1 MKIRQVIPRQR
12 CIDQEARHAA
22 AGSAA
27 TGRGWREFVVSVEA
41 VNPGIDLLGGHQPAS
56 GNVGAGLGDHPGL
69 PGESSQL
76 FGVGLDGFVTGGHDV
91 VHTRQHN
98 VGGSRLPV

>member
-1 MKIRQVIPRQR
+1 MKIRQVIRRQR

-27 TGRGWREFVVSVEA
+27 TGRGYRQFVIGVEA
-41 VNPGIDLLGGHQPAS
+41 VNPGVNIGRIDVEASVELL
-56 GNVGAGLGDHPGL
+56 AGLGDHPGV
-69 PGESSQL
+69 PGESSLL